1 MQNNTLSCPGFSLS
15 GTALKRIACLSML
28 VDHLGASLLENGLF
42 RCSAIDP
49 RLVGLDQLLR
59 LVGRLAF
66 PIYCFLLVE
75 GFLHTHD
82 LKKYALRM
90 LGFALISE
98 WPFDWAFFS
107 GVYWGHQNVYFTL
120 LLGLL
125 AMKALDTSQTPEGMP
140 ALKGILGAAACFLAA
155 ALLHCDYDVLGLA
168 LILALYMTRK
178 DKRAQCIAGA
188 VFSLFEPVAPLAFG
202 LVWFYSGERGGSSKL
217 EQWAFY
223 WFYPAHIFVLG
234 VLANLVLFRLTR
246 SCFHKHC
253 TPLERSFCSH
263 TALLSLAIRQDCCGK
278 SPCLWAKILVIRRT
292 LLTKTASNR
301 KL

>member
-1 MQNNTLSCPGFSLS
+1 MQNNTLFRPGFSLS

-59 LVGRLAF
+59 LAGRLAF

-140 ALKGILGAAACFLAA
+140 TLKGILGAAACFLAA
-155 ALLHCDYDVLGLA
+155 ALLHCDYDVLGAGSHPRPLHDPEGQKSA
-168 LILALYMTRK
+168 VHRGRSVLPL
-178 DKRAQCIAGA
+178 RAGGTAGVRA
-188 VFSLFEPVAPLAFG
+188 G
-202 LVWFYSGERGGSSKL
+202 LVLQRRAGRQL
-217 EQWAFY
+217 QTRA
-223 WFYPAHIFVLG
+223 VG
-234 VLANLVLFRLTR
+234 VLLVLPRPYFRPR
-246 SCFHKHC
+246 CFSK
-253 TPLERSFCSH
+253 
-263 TALLSLAIRQDCCGK
+263 
-278 SPCLWAKILVIRRT
+278 PCAFPINK
-292 LLTKTASNR
+292 KPFS
-301 KL
+301 

>member
-1 MQNNTLSCPGFSLS
+1 MNPALAAPRGPGLS
-15 GTALKRIACLSML
+15 GTALKRLACLSML

-59 LVGRLAF
+59 LAGRLAF
-66 PIYCFLLVE
+66 PIFAFMAVE
-75 GFLHTHD
+75 GYFHT
-82 LKKYALRM
+82 
-90 LGFALISE
+90 LISE
-98 WPFDWAFFS
+98 GPFDWAFFS

-120 LLGLL
+120 PLGLL
-125 AMKALDTSQTPEGMP
+125 AMKALDTYQTPEGMP

-202 LVWFYSGERGGSSKL
+202 LVWFYSGERGSSSKL

-234 VLANLVLFRLTR
+234 ILTNLLLFR
-246 SCFHKHC
+246 
-253 TPLERSFCSH
+253 
-263 TALLSLAIRQDCCGK
+263 
-278 SPCLWAKILVIRRT
+278 
-292 LLTKTASNR
+292 
-301 KL
+301 

>member
-1 MQNNTLSCPGFSLS
+1 MNPALAAPRGPGLS

-82 LKKYALRM
+82 FKKYALRM

-98 WPFDWAFFS
+98 GPFDWAFFS
-107 GVYWGHQNVYFTL
+107 GVYWGHQNVYFNL

-155 ALLHCDYDVLGLA
+155 
-168 LILALYMTRK
+168 
-178 DKRAQCIAGA
+178 AQCIAGA

-234 VLANLVLFRLTR
+234 VLANLVLFR
-246 SCFHKHC
+246 
-253 TPLERSFCSH
+253 
-263 TALLSLAIRQDCCGK
+263 
-278 SPCLWAKILVIRRT
+278 
-292 LLTKTASNR
+292 
-301 KL
+301 

>member
-1 MQNNTLSCPGFSLS
+1 MNPALAAPRGPGLS
-15 GTALKRIACLSML
+15 GTALKRLACLSML
-28 VDHLGASLLENGLF
+28 LDHIGASLLENGLF
-42 RCSAIDP
+42 RCRAIDP

-82 LKKYALRM
+82 FKKYALRM

-125 AMKALDTSQTPEGMP
+125 AMKLWIHTRRREGMP

-168 LILALYMTRK
+168 LILALYMTREGQK
-178 DKRAQCIAGA
+178 SAVHRGRSVLPLRAGGTAGIRA
-188 VFSLFEPVAPLAFG
+188 G
-202 LVWFYSGERGGSSKL
+202 LVLQRRAGRQL
-217 EQWAFY
+217 QTRA
-223 WFYPAHIFVLG
+223 VG
-234 VLANLVLFRLTR
+234 VLLVLPGPHFRPR
-246 SCFHKHC
+246 CFSK
-253 TPLERSFCSH
+253 
-263 TALLSLAIRQDCCGK
+263 
-278 SPCLWAKILVIRRT
+278 PCAFR
-292 LLTKTASNR
+292 
-301 KL
+301 

>member
-1 MQNNTLSCPGFSLS
+1 MQNNTLSRPGPSLS

-28 VDHLGASLLENGLF
+28 IDHIGAALLETGLF

-90 LGFALISE
+90 LGFALLSE
-98 WPFDWAFFS
+98 FPFDWAFFS
-107 GVYWGHQNVYFTL
+107 GVWWGHQNVYFTL

-125 AMKALDTSQTPEGMP
+125 AMKALDTFRTGEGTPDIR
-140 ALKGILGAAACFLAA
+140 GILCAAACTGAA
-155 ALLHCDYDVLGLA
+155 ALLRCDYDVMGMA
-168 LILALYMTRK
+168 LILALYLTRE
-178 DKRAQCIAGA
+178 DRTAQCIAGA
-188 VFSLFEPVAPLAFG
+188 VFTLFEPVAPLAFG
-202 LVWFYSGERGGSSKL
+202 LVWLYSGERGGSSKL

-223 WFYPAHIFVLG
+223 WFYPVHLL
-234 VLANLVLFRLTR
+234 VLAAAV
-246 SCFHKHC
+246 
-253 TPLERSFCSH
+253 
-263 TALLSLAIRQDCCGK
+263 ALAFPG
-278 SPCLWAKILVIRRT
+278 
-292 LLTKTASNR
+292 
-301 KL
+301 